1 MWGDGNLNM
10 KPHAEGHG
18 KARQTL
24 SSVILKGRLTLLCQ
38 SKKMNTSF
46 DWKESFSMPGCGAA
60 LHNGDCCGWE
70 QGELITLLF
79 EAWAALL
86 CCASFK
92 NDKRLSKERSFVLR
106 RGSFACLNH
115 RRPLRFCFVFFILGL
130 RLNLGSTALFSDSQT
145 PILCHPREGHW
156 TEHQRWPRSAA
167 V

>member
-1 MWGDGNLNM
+1 MWGDGNFNT
-10 KPHAEGHG
+10 KPHAEGHRT
-18 KARQTL
+18 ARQTL
-24 SSVILKGRLTLLCQ
+24 SSVILKGRPTLLCQ
-38 SKKMNTSF
+38 SKEMNTSF

-92 NDKRLSKERSFVLR
+92 NDKRLSKERGFGLWHRSFAHLNYRRCRGFVLFSLYLACT
-106 RGSFACLNH
+106 GTWAAQLSFWSH
-115 RRPLRFCFVFFILGL
+115 RHRFY
-130 RLNLGSTALFSDSQT
+130 
-145 PILCHPREGHW
+145 
-156 TEHQRWPRSAA
+156 A

>member
-1 MWGDGNLNM
+1 MWGDGNFNT

-24 SSVILKGRLTLLCQ
+24 SSVILKGRPTLLCQ

-115 RRPLRFCFVFFILGL
+115 RRPLRFCFV
-130 RLNLGSTALFSDSQT
+130 LFSSY
-145 PILCHPREGHW
+145 L
-156 TEHQRWPRSAA
+156 AYA
-167 V
+167 